1 MIKRRKKKGLT
12 TANVGEDA
20 EQLELLYNVG
30 GSVKVYR
37 TLWQRYANFYKIKN
51 IPSYEPAIT
60 LPKCNEKIYP
70 QTCTWM
76 LIAGLFI
83 TATNQKQKFKYP
95 SAGEWV
101 NYL

>member
-37 TLWQRYANFYKIKN
+37 TLGKGMPIFIKLKIF
-51 IPSYEPAIT
+51 
-60 LPKCNEKIYP
+60 LP
-70 QTCTWM
+70 M
-76 LIAGLFI
+76 
-83 TATNQKQKFKYP
+83 
-95 SAGEWV
+95 
-101 NYL
+101 NYNYTP